1 MGVFQRIQTQDQ
13 GLLGQLQEKVE
24 NSKQKGYLVLLIQ
37 LPIIINN
44 KAVDFQSLFFFFLQM
59 QYSNLLTDVFQDTR
73 KRK

>member
-13 GLLGQLQEKVE
+13 GLLGQLQEKAE
-24 NSKQKGYLVLLIQ
+24 NSKQRGYLVLLIQ

-44 KAVDFQSLFFFFLQM
+44 KAVDFQGLFFFFLQM